1 MQKANWE
8 KVFSQLRGEY
18 VSLAVNVLTNSPKI
32 LVGSKYD
39 ESAVVHISAGFG
51 TVYHAA
57 CCRVFWNE
65 TF

>member
-1 MQKANWE
+1 M
-8 KVFSQLRGEY
+8 
-18 VSLAVNVLTNSPKI
+18 SLAVNVLTNSPKI

-57 CCRVFWNE
+57 CCRVF
-65 TF
+65 